1 MYSHAGSPNRREL
14 ATIKVDILTDS
25 HTGDALTDETSL
37 QHLIELAAA
46 STRMV
51 ALTGAGV
58 STESGIPD
66 YRGPN
71 GVWATGKIPT
81 ISDFL
86 TNPETRRDYW
96 NSRRTRYP
104 DLASK
109 LPNRGHLAL
118 AALQH
123 AGRLGEIITQN
134 IDGLHQKAGSPPES
148 VIELHGSAHQ
158 IKCLSCGR
166 TWPAAHIQDRLMA
179 GEEEPTCEVCG
190 GMLRAATVL
199 FGESLPQDA
208 LRAAAQAAT
217 NCDFFLVVGSS
228 LVVNPAAQLPMLA
241 QRAGAKLAIVNHTPT
256 GLDSRANIAV
266 RMDAG
271 PALAVLSL
279 NLLRHAI
286 V

>member
-1 MYSHAGSPNRREL
+1 VNQLTDFPAGDVTVDETGLQQLIDL
-14 ATIKVDILTDS
+14 ATPS
-25 HTGDALTDETSL
+25 R
-37 QHLIELAAA
+37 
-46 STRMV
+46 RMA
-51 ALTGAGV
+51 ALTGAGI

-86 TNPETRRDYW
+86 TNPQTRREYW
-96 NSRRTRYP
+96 DGRRTRYP
-104 DLASK
+104 ELAAKVS
-109 LPNRGHLAL
+109 NRGHLAL
-118 AALQH
+118 AALQQ

-134 IDGLHQKAGSPPES
+134 IDGLHQKAGSPPGS
-148 VIELHGSAHQ
+148 VIELHGSAHE
-158 IKCLSCGR
+158 IKCLTCGR
-166 TWPAAHIQDRLMA
+166 TWPAAYIQSRLMA

-190 GMLRAATVL
+190 GILRAATVL
-199 FGESLPQDA
+199 FGESLPKDA
-208 LRAAAQAAT
+208 LTAAAQAAV
-217 NCDFFLVVGSS
+217 NCDLFLVVGSS
-228 LVVNPAAQLPMLA
+228 LVVNPAAQLPLLA

-256 GLDSRANIAV
+256 GFDGRADVVV

>member
-1 MYSHAGSPNRREL
+1 
-14 ATIKVDILTDS
+14 
-25 HTGDALTDETSL
+25 
-37 QHLIELAAA
+37 
-46 STRMV
+46 MV
-51 ALTGAGV
+51 VLTGAGV

-86 TNPETRRDYW
+86 TNPQTRRDYW
-96 NSRRTRYP
+96 NNRKTRYP
-104 DLASK
+104 ELASK
-109 LPNRGHLAL
+109 VPNRGHLAL

-134 IDGLHQKAGSPPES
+134 IDGLHQKAGSPPGS
-148 VIELHGSAHQ
+148 VIELHGSAHE
-158 IKCLSCGR
+158 IKCLTCGR
-166 TWPAAHIQDRLMA
+166 TWPADRIHERLIA
-179 GEEEPTCEVCG
+179 GEDEPRCGVCG
-190 GMLRAATVL
+190 GILRAATVL
-199 FGESLPQDA
+199 FGEPLPQEA
-208 LRAAAQAAT
+208 LKAAAQAAT
-217 NCDFFLVVGSS
+217 NCDLFLVVGSS
-228 LVVNPAAQLPMLA
+228 LVVNPAAQLPLLA
-241 QRAGAKLAIVNHTPT
+241 HRAGAKLSIVNHTPT
-256 GLDSRANIAV
+256 GLDSRADVVV

>member
-1 MYSHAGSPNRREL
+1 M
-14 ATIKVDILTDS
+14 TDS
-25 HTGDALTDETSL
+25 STGDPFQDDPGL
-37 QHLIELAAA
+37 QDLIDLA
-46 STRMV
+46 SSSRRMV

-66 YRGPN
+66 YRGPT

-96 NSRRTRYP
+96 DSRRTRYP
-104 DLASK
+104 ELASK
-109 LPNRGHLAL
+109 LSNRGHMAL

-134 IDGLHQKAGSPPES
+134 IDGLHQKAGSPPGS

-158 IKCLSCGR
+158 IKCLTCGR
-166 TWPAAHIQDRLMA
+166 TWPAANIQERLMA

-190 GMLRAATVL
+190 GILRAATVL
-199 FGESLPQDA
+199 FGESLPQA
-208 LRAAAQAAT
+208 SLRAAAEAAV
-217 NCDFFLVVGSS
+217 NCDLFLVVGSS
-228 LVVNPAAQLPMLA
+228 LVVNPAAQLPLLA
-241 QRAGAKLAIVNHTPT
+241 QRSGAKLAIVNHTPT
-256 GLDSRANIAV
+256 GLDGRADVVV

>member
-1 MYSHAGSPNRREL
+1 MTRRRVRPCANSSSL
-14 ATIKVDILTDS
+14 AR
-25 HTGDALTDETSL
+25 
-37 QHLIELAAA
+37 A
-46 STRMV
+46 SSRMV

-86 TNPETRRDYW
+86 TNPQTRREYW
-96 NSRRTRYP
+96 EGRRTRYP
-104 DLASK
+104 ELAAKVS
-109 LPNRGHLAL
+109 NRGHLAL

-123 AGRLGEIITQN
+123 AGRVGEIITQN
-134 IDGLHQKAGSPPES
+134 IDGFAPEGGVTARVGHRAPRVGPPDQVPDLWARLAGGLHS
-148 VIELHGSAHQ
+148 
-158 IKCLSCGR
+158 R
-166 TWPAAHIQDRLMA
+166 AAHGRGRGA
-179 GEEEPTCEVCG
+179 EACEVCG
-190 GMLRAATVL
+190 GILARRNRTLRGITAQERA
-199 FGESLPQDA
+199 Q
-208 LRAAAQAAT
+208 AAAQAAT
-217 NCDFFLVVGSS
+217 NATCSWWLAARSS
-228 LVVNPAAQLPMLA
+228 SIRPHRLPLLA

-256 GLDSRANIAV
+256 GLDSRADVVV

-279 NLLRHAI
+279 NLLRYAI

>member
-1 MYSHAGSPNRREL
+1 MTE
-14 ATIKVDILTDS
+14 ILTGTS
-25 HTGDALTDETSL
+25 IEDETGL
-37 QHLIELAAA
+37 QQLIELAA
-46 STRMV
+46 SSSRMV

-86 TNPETRRDYW
+86 TNPQTRREYW
-96 NSRRTRYP
+96 EGRRTRYP
-104 DLASK
+104 ELASK
-109 LPNRGHLAL
+109 VSNRGHLAL

-134 IDGLHQKAGSPPES
+134 IDGLHQKAGSPPDS
-148 VIELHGSAHQ
+148 VIELHGSAHE
-158 IKCLSCGR
+158 IKCLTCGR
-166 TWPAAHIQDRLMA
+166 IWPAAYIQGRLMA
-179 GEEEPTCEVCG
+179 GEDEPSCEVCG
-190 GMLRAATVL
+190 GILRAATVL
-199 FGESLPQDA
+199 FGEPLPQDA
-208 LRAAAQAAT
+208 LRAAAQAAA
-217 NCDFFLVVGSS
+217 NCDLFLVVGSS
-228 LVVNPAAQLPMLA
+228 LVVNPAAQIPLLA

-256 GLDSRANIAV
+256 GLDSRADVVV
-266 RMDAG
+266 RLDAG

-279 NLLRHAI
+279 NLLRYAI

>member
-1 MYSHAGSPNRREL
+1 
-14 ATIKVDILTDS
+14 
-25 HTGDALTDETSL
+25 
-37 QHLIELAAA
+37 
-46 STRMV
+46 MV

-86 TNPETRRDYW
+86 TNPQTRRDYW
-96 NSRRTRYP
+96 ESRLTRYP
-104 DLASK
+104 ELASK

-118 AALQH
+118 AALQQS
-123 AGRLGEIITQN
+123 GPLGEIITQN
-134 IDGLHQKAGSPPES
+134 IDGLHQKAGSPAGS

-158 IKCLSCGR
+158 IKCLTCER
-166 TWPAAHIQDRLMA
+166 IWPAAHIQDRLVA
-179 GEEEPTCEVCG
+179 GDPEPACEVCG
-190 GMLRAATVL
+190 GILRAATVL

-208 LRAAAQAAT
+208 LRAAAQAAA
-217 NCDFFLVVGSS
+217 NCDLFLVVGSS
-228 LVVNPAAQLPMLA
+228 LVVNPAAQLPLLA
-241 QRAGAKLAIVNHTPT
+241 QQAGAKLAIVNHAPT
-256 GLDSRANIAV
+256 GLDSRADVAV

>member
-1 MYSHAGSPNRREL
+1 LTQNL
-14 ATIKVDILTDS
+14 ASSQRK
-25 HTGDALTDETSL
+25 DETGL
-37 QHLIELAAA
+37 RQLIELAESSA
-46 STRMV
+46 RIV
-51 ALTGAGV
+51 ALTGAGI

-71 GVWATGKIPT
+71 GVWATGNVPT

-86 TNPETRRDYW
+86 TNQQTRREYW
-96 NSRRTRYP
+96 DGRRTRYP
-104 DLASK
+104 ELASK
-109 LPNRGHLAL
+109 ISNRGHLAL

-134 IDGLHQKAGSPPES
+134 IDGLHQKAGSPPGS

-166 TWPAAHIQDRLMA
+166 TWPAAYIQDRLMA
-179 GEEEPTCEVCG
+179 GETVPTCEVCG
-190 GMLRAATVL
+190 GILRAATVL
-199 FGESLPQDA
+199 FGESLPQEA
-208 LRAAAQAAT
+208 LRSAAQAAT
-217 NCDFFLVVGSS
+217 NCDLFLVVGSS
-228 LVVNPAAQLPMLA
+228 LVVNPAAQLPIVA
-241 QRAGAKLAIVNHTPT
+241 KRAGAKLAIVNHTPT
-256 GLDSRANIAV
+256 GLDDRADALV

-279 NLLRHAI
+279 NLLRYAI